1 MAVCYGGQKYLFTIY
16 KAGCGGIVKG
26 SRKNCPSGRELKRR
40 GGQGYEVRAGARGA
54 GRRNMERA
62 GGKDRGALSQWRGR
76 KIIAEMIKAK
86 VMELQVVDVDLA
98 TSWRDEGTAGRC
110 EEQPKP
116 KAKAAQT
123 RLIFINPTTPLP
135 YFLIVTIIAIPKLF
149 IQKFKRPLW
158 DPTSAPKLDSA
169 WQPINISVVV
179 THWCWG
185 GVSVQICWS

>member
-1 MAVCYGGQKYLFTIY
+1 MLGKITFYYLY
-16 KAGCGGIVKG
+16 KAGYGGIVKG

-40 GGQGYEVRAGARGA
+40 GGQGYEVRAGARGRDA

-135 YFLIVTIIAIPKLF
+135 YFLIVTIIAIPKSY
-149 IQKFKRPLW
+149 IQKFKRPLSG
-158 DPTSAPKLDSA
+158 PNFCPK
-169 WQPINISVVV
+169 
-179 THWCWG
+179 T
-185 GVSVQICWS
+185 